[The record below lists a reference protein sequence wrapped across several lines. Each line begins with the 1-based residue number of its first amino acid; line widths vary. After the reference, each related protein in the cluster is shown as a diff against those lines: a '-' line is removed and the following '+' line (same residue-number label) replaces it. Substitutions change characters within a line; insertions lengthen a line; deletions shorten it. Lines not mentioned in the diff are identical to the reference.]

1 MKIRLVVIGKTNQD
15 WLKKGITEYTE
26 RLKHYVSF
34 EMLEIPDLKNKAKMS
49 VEKLVE
55 MEGIELAKYMDTGAD
70 CIALDENGKEYNSIG
85 FAGLIEKKML
95 EGNKQLTFIVGGAF
109 GISKKIMDDCRAK
122 IALSQMTFS
131 HQMVRLFFVEQLY
144 RAFSIIKGEKYHHV

>member
-70 CIALDENGKEYNSIG
+70 CIALDENGKEYNSVG

>member
-70 CIALDENGKEYNSIG
+70 CIALDENGKEYNSVG

-144 RAFSIIKGEKYHHV
+144 RANTILRGE